1 MLTIQTGFEVL
12 SGLSSLPRTLS
23 PLDLG
28 TMGTVVAA
36 ILDRATN
43 YQIAVQHGLLI
54 VKLNNRTVSTHQTLP
69 GAQAFIADA
78 QVRRAS
84 PHSLLLN
91 ERLDAARSDHGQ

>member
-1 MLTIQTGFEVL
+1 MLTIQTEFEVL

-23 PLDLG
+23 LLDLG

-43 YQIAVQHGLLI
+43 YQIAVHGLWI